1 MLNSHTEENITG
13 IEFGILSD
21 EDITKISVC
30 EITSPKLTGNN
41 TVYDNRLGVLNHKE
55 LCSSC
60 GKNNKNCPGH
70 FGYIPLNVNIVHP
83 LFHKY
88 VHMFLKCF
96 CNNCSRCI
104 LSKEQLILNNLHSFS
119 NSIKFNKIKEL
130 CEKTDMCYHC
140 SAIKH
145 KIMFNSYDQVFYINH
160 KSDNTKIIIKDDE
173 IKLIFDNIPL
183 EDVRMLGINDNLFKP
198 SNTIMSKLL
207 VLPTVARPYVVVNN
221 LTCDDDLTVQYV
233 EIIKINNS
241 LSDTSIQEVKRN
253 KLIQALKFRIKS
265 LFDNT
270 QEKSKHSNGRPMKG
284 IKKRISGKE
293 GQIRNNLMGK
303 RVDKSARTVIGPD
316 PTLRLD
322 EIAVPQK
329 IANILTYPENVNR
342 YNINELHELIE
353 KGKVKFIIRNKQR
366 INLEYAMFKRGDE
379 LLYNDIIQKKSGTKI
394 VIGHNV
400 NKYKLQDDDIIIR
413 NGKIMSNFI
422 FPKRKNFKLE
432 LGDIVERPLKDGDYV
447 LLNRQPTLHR
457 GSMLAQKIIVR
468 PYKTFRMNLAI
479 TKTFN
484 ADFDGDEMNIHVPM
498 SQESVT
504 ELKLIASSKYN
515 MISPQ
520 SSKSNIAIV
529 QDGLL
534 GAYLITK
541 EDLPLSKNIFF
552 QLLQNIDGIDN
563 MNIMNKIDHIR
574 SVFKSELNKDIQYTT
589 RMLFSFIMP
598 NNFYYTRKN
607 NCLEH
612 EPIVKI
618 HKGVLLTG
626 AINKSIIG
634 SSHNS
639 IIQTLLKEQGE
650 DVALYFINNVQFIA
664 CSYLLYYGFTISISD
679 CIATKSSE
687 IDHVITKCFI
697 EAKGN
702 EEYIQDPRIR
712 EIKVNASLSKA
723 RDNGMKIAKDAL
735 PNTNN
740 FISTVKSGSKGDYFN
755 IAQITGLLGQ
765 QNLTGARIPY
775 NLNNKT
781 RSLPH
786 YPLQNLSQEKEYES
800 KGFIK
805 NSFIHGLN
813 PYEFWFHSLT
823 GREGITDTAMKTAT
837 SGYIQRRIIKLSE
850 DIQIKYDGT
859 VRNSNNNI
867 IQFQYGDDNLDGS
880 KTIILGGKPQIC
892 DLKRLIHSINNT
904 FPNTIKRQLTPV
916 EIEYILSDITIN
928 NSMPFDIKYSIENN
942 LKNNMKEQLNNT
954 VFITNEKC
962 IPKIRNEIKLH
973 YIRTQVQPGESVGVI
988 TGESIGERQTQM
1000 TLNTFHSAGL
1010 AINTVLTGVP
1020 RFSELL
1026 NATKDPKAITCDI
1039 KFNKQID
1046 SIDDLRNIISNKI
1059 KQVNF
1064 GDIIISHS
1072 LFTKLEEED
1081 WYEDY
1086 KILYDDLF
1094 TNYSLGLKFE
1104 IDEEI
1109 LFENNICIT
1118 QVVEIIQ
1125 KHVDECIYTTNEI
1138 HVFFNPS
1145 DEYSSIFF
1153 LNEVIYPE
1161 LIDIK
1166 ISGITNI
1173 TDVFFIQDKEHDT
1186 WSVTTNGSN
1195 LIELFKLDFVDKHN
1209 TVCNNMWEIFELF
1222 GIEAARQFLID
1233 EFKNVVSSDGTYINE
1248 RHVKILVDVMTQ
1260 HGVICSV
1267 SRYGMKKD
1275 KSGPLAKASF
1285 EQSLDNFIKAGIYCE
1300 KETLKGVS
1308 ANIMCGNKTKIGT
1321 GMCDLLQDFSDL
1333 PICV

>member
-1 MLNSHTEENITG
+1 MLSHTEENIDG
-13 IEFGILSD
+13 IQFGILSD
-21 EDITKISVC
+21 EDITNISVC
-30 EITSPKLTGNN
+30 EINSSKLSGNN

-60 GKNNKNCPGH
+60 SKNNNKCSGH
-70 FGYIPLNVNIVHP
+70 FGHISLNIDILHP
-83 LFHKY
+83 LFYKY

-96 CNNCSRCI
+96 CSNCSRCI
-104 LSKEQLILNNLHSFS
+104 LSEEQLILNNIHNYST
-119 NSIKFNKIKEL
+119 SIKFNKIKEL
-130 CEKTDMCYHC
+130 CEKTDICIHC
-140 SAIKH
+140 SSMKH

-160 KSDNTKIIIKDDE
+160 KSNNTKTILTDNE
-173 IKLIFDNIPL
+173 IKIIFDNIPIK
-183 EDVRMLGINDNLFKP
+183 DVKMLGINDKLFKP
-198 SNTIMSKLL
+198 SSLIMTKLL

-233 EIIKINNS
+233 EIIKINNM
-241 LSDTSIQEVKRN
+241 LADNSIQETKRN

-284 IKKRISGKE
+284 IKKRISGKD

-322 EIAVPQK
+322 EIAIPQK
-329 IANILTYPENVNR
+329 IANILTYPEYVNT
-342 YNINELHELIE
+342 YNIKQLSKLIE
-353 KGKVKFIIRNKQR
+353 TNKINFIIRNKQR
-366 INLEYAMFKRGDE
+366 INLTYARFRKGDE
-379 LLYNDIIQKKSGTKI
+379 LLYNDIIQKSDGTKI
-394 VIGHNV
+394 IIGHDT
-400 NKYKLQDDDIIIR
+400 NKYKLNDTDVIIR
-413 NGKIMSNFI
+413 NGKIKSDFV
-422 FPKRKNFKLE
+422 FPKQKNFKLQF
-432 LGDIVERPLKDGDYV
+432 GDIVERPLKDGDYV

-484 ADFDGDEMNIHVPM
+484 ADFDGDEMNIHVPV
-498 SQESVT
+498 SYESVT
-504 ELKLIASSKYN
+504 ELKYIASSKYN

-534 GAYLITK
+534 GSYLLTK
-541 EDLPLSKNIFF
+541 EDKPLTKDVFF
-552 QLLQNIDGIDN
+552 QLLQNVDGLDSMDILGEIN
-563 MNIMNKIDHIR
+563 HIR
-574 SVFKSELNKDIQYTT
+574 KVIKDKLNKDIIYST
-589 RMLFSFIMP
+589 RMLFSFILP

-607 NCLEH
+607 KCLDH

-618 HKGVLLTG
+618 CNGVLVEG

-639 IIQTLLKEQGE
+639 IIQTLLKEKGE
-650 DVALYFINNVQFIA
+650 EIAINFINNVQFIA
-664 CSYLLYYGFTISISD
+664 CSYLLYQGFTISISD

-687 IDHVITKCFI
+687 INHVITKCFI

-702 EEYIQDPRIR
+702 EEYIQDERIR

-735 PNTNN
+735 PISNN
-740 FISTVKSGSKGDYFN
+740 FISTVTSGSKGDFFN

-775 NLNNKT
+775 NLNNNT

-786 YPLQNLSQEKEYES
+786 YPMGKLSQEREYES

-867 IQFQYGDDNLDGS
+867 IQFQYGDDNLDGA
-880 KTIILGGKPQIC
+880 KTIILNGKPQIC
-892 DLKRLIHSINNT
+892 DLKRLIKSINNT
-904 FPNTIKRQLTPV
+904 LPVNISRKLTQT
-916 EIEYILSDITIN
+916 EIEYIMSDIKIN
-928 NSMPFDIKYSIENN
+928 NSIPFDIKYSIEKN
-942 LKNNMKEQLNNT
+942 LKNNLREQIDDSVL
-954 VFITNEKC
+954 ITNEESVNL
-962 IPKIRNEIKLH
+962 IRKEIEFN
-973 YIRTQVQPGESVGVI
+973 YTNSQIQPGESVGVI

-1026 NATKDPKAITCDI
+1026 NATKDPKATTCNI
-1039 KFNKQID
+1039 FFNKKIN
-1046 SIDDLRNIISNKI
+1046 SITELREIISNKI
-1059 KQVNF
+1059 KQINF
-1064 GDIIISHS
+1064 GDIVTTYS
-1072 LFTKLEEED
+1072 LFTKCEPED
-1081 WYEDY
+1081 WYDEY

-1094 TNYSLGLKFE
+1094 THYNLGIKFSINE
-1104 IDEEI
+1104 DV

-1118 QVVEIIQ
+1118 DVVNIIQ
-1125 KHVDECIYTTNEI
+1125 NYVDECIFTTDQI
-1138 HVFFNPS
+1138 HVFINPS

-1153 LNEVIYPE
+1153 LNEIVYNE
-1161 LIDIK
+1161 LMNIK
-1166 ISGITNI
+1166 ISGIENL
-1173 TDVFFIQDKEHDT
+1173 TDVFFIQEKEKET
-1186 WSVTTNGSN
+1186 WSITTNGSN
-1195 LIELFKLDFVDKHN
+1195 LIELFKLDFIDKHN

-1233 EFKNVVSSDGTYINE
+1233 EFKNVVSSDGTYIND
-1248 RHVKILVDVMTQ
+1248 RHIKILVDVMTQ

-1285 EQSLDNFIKAGIYCE
+1285 EQSLDNFIKAGIYCD
-1300 KETLKGVS
+1300 KETMKGVS

-1321 GMCDLLQDFSDL
+1321 GMCELLQDFSSL
-1333 PICV
+1333 PICT